1 MKSSDAGTVMKKTL
15 TSGGDSRT
23 IIRKDPVTVMTLVQI
38 ISRSVDSDALT
49 VSMS

>member
-1 MKSSDAGTVMKKTL
+1 MEAGTVTKKMV

-23 IIRKDPVTVMTLVQI
+23 IMIKDPTTVMTLVQI
-38 ISRSVDSDALT
+38 CRRSLEREAFT